1 VLIKRTERQ
10 ARRSSLAA
18 TVGSQSGIGLDRRT
32 FLRRSGLVAGG
43 LATIGALPLA
53 SVQKAEAAG
62 PNVGGATIRKNI
74 CTHCSVGCTVIAEV
88 SNGVWVGQ
96 EPGWESPI
104 NRGSHCAKGA
114 ATRELV
120 HGDRRLRYP
129 MKLVNGQWTRISWET
144 AINEIGDKMMEI
156 RAKSGAESVYWLGS
170 AKFTNEGAYL
180 NRKFAAYWGTNN
192 SDHQARICH
201 STTVAGVA
209 NTWGYGAMTNSYTDI
224 RNSKTLLFLGGN
236 PAEAHPVS
244 LQHLLEGKEIN
255 RANFIVIDPR
265 MTRTGAHATEYVRI
279 RPGTD
284 IPVLYGM
291 LWHIFKNGWEDKQ
304 FIEQRVYGMDDIR
317 KEVEKYTP
325 EEVERITGVPGAQL
339 KHVAEKFAKD
349 RPSCLI
355 WAMGQTQ
362 HTVGTAN
369 VRASCILLLATGNVG
384 GPGMGANIFRGHTNV
399 QGATDLGLDIVTL
412 PLYYGLAEPAWRH
425 WSRVWEEDFE
435 WLKSRF
441 DDPKLMNTPGI
452 PSTRWHDATLLAK
465 DQVAQTDNI
474 KCMFVMGHGGNTV
487 TRMPEAAKALAN
499 LDLLVVADP
508 HPTTWAVLG
517 DRKENTYLLPAATSY
532 ETEGSRVASNR
543 AMQWG
548 EQIVKPIFESKDDL
562 EIMYLLA
569 KKLGFADRMFRNI
582 KVNGNLPVAEDLL
595 REINRGGWSTGY
607 CGQSPERIKSH
618 MAHQS
623 DFDMRTQ
630 KATTGPNKGD
640 YYGLPWP
647 CWGSPA
653 IRHPGTPLLYN
664 TNLSIKDGGGTFR
677 ARFGVEREEKLP
689 DGTTRKVSMLGNGYY
704 SKDSEIKDGYP
715 EFTLGV
721 LKKLGWDKDLTE
733 AELAVINKVNPTTPD
748 AVSWSIDLS
757 GGIQRVAIEHGC
769 IPYGNGKARA
779 NAFGLPDAIPVHRE
793 PIYTPR
799 VELVEKYPTLPD
811 AKQFRLPNIGFTVQ
825 KAAVDKGIAK
835 QFPLIL
841 SSGRLV
847 EYEGGGEET
856 RSNKW
861 LAELQQDMFI
871 EINPAD
877 AADRGI
883 KDGAWVLVSGAEMPS
898 GKVCRMKALVTE
910 RVGKGV
916 TWTPFHFA
924 GWFMTEDQRG
934 KYPKGADPI
943 VLGESVNTLTTY
955 GYDPVTGMQEPKATL
970 CQIRAA

>member
-10 ARRSSLAA
+10 TRRSNLAA
-18 TVGSQSGIGLDRRT
+18 TVGRQSAAGLDRRS

-62 PNVGGATIRKNI
+62 PNVAGATIRKNI
-74 CTHCSVGCTVIAEV
+74 CTHCSVGCTVLAEV
-88 SNGVWVGQ
+88 SNGVWIGQ
-96 EPGWESPI
+96 EPGWDSPI

-114 ATRELV
+114 ATREIV

-129 MKLVNGQWTRISWET
+129 MKLVDGQWQRISWDT
-144 AINEIGDKMMEI
+144 AINEIGDKMNEI
-156 RAKSGAESVYWLGS
+156 RKKSGAESVYWLGS
-170 AKFTNEGAYL
+170 AKFTDEGAYL

-244 LQHLLEGKEIN
+244 LQHLLEGKELN
-255 RANFIVIDPR
+255 RANFIVCDPR
-265 MTRTGAHATEYVRI
+265 MTRTGAHATEYVRL

-284 IPVLYGM
+284 IPVLWGM

-325 EEVERITGVPGAQL
+325 EEVERISGVPGEQL
-339 KHVAEKFAKD
+339 KRVAEKFAKE

-384 GPGMGANIFRGHTNV
+384 APGTGANIFRGHTNV

-441 DDPKLMNTPGI
+441 DTPALMNTPGI

-487 TRMPEAAKALAN
+487 TRMPEAARAIAS

-508 HPTTWAVLG
+508 HPTTWAVLAE
-517 DRKENTYLLPAATSY
+517 RKNGTYLLPAATSY
-532 ETEGSRVASNR
+532 ETDGSRVASNR

-582 KVNGNLPVAEDLL
+582 KVNGNLPSAEDLL

-618 MAHQS
+618 MAHQA

-664 TNLSIKDGGGTFR
+664 TNLSIKEGGGTFR

-689 DGTTRKVSMLGNGYY
+689 DGSTRKVSLLGNGYY

-715 EFTLGV
+715 EFTYGV

-733 AELAVINKVNPTTPD
+733 AELAVINKINPATPD

-799 VELVEKYPTLPD
+799 VELVQKYPTLPD

-883 KDGAWVLVSGAEMPS
+883 KDGGWVLVSGAEMPN
-898 GKVCRMKALVTE
+898 GRVCRMKALVTE